1 MIVSGTLG
9 NFASGTFIS
18 SGTISVGNKISNSG
32 RMINQE
38 GSLVETNDFSQNR
51 ADASVFEN
59 YGTLKSTGTFTNAG
73 TITNEGTIESVNGIT
88 NSGTITSGADGMKSE
103 IANSGTYNI
112 TDGGTVGHNITGNG
126 RMIIS
131 GGDVVFEEN
140 VVLEQSYLE
149 IGEGSS
155 LAVNVSSISITA
167 QDTAPEIKNNGSLI
181 LSTGTV
187 ESFASKIAGTGTTT
201 VNLGANVNMG
211 SNSIEQSGLTV
222 DEDSSLTAEI
232 QNLKIQSTDN
242 SGETPTVTPGTITN
256 N

>member
-1 MIVSGTLG
+1 
-9 NFASGTFIS
+9 
-18 SGTISVGNKISNSG
+18 
-32 RMINQE
+32 
-38 GSLVETNDFSQNR
+38 
-51 ADASVFEN
+51 
-59 YGTLKSTGTFTNAG
+59 
-73 TITNEGTIESVNGIT
+73 
-88 NSGTITSGADGMKSE
+88 MKAE
-103 IANSGTYNI
+103 IANTGTYNV
-112 TDGGTVGHNITGNG
+112 TGGGTVSHNITGNG
-126 RMIIS
+126 QMIIS
-131 GGDVVFEEN
+131 GGEVVFEEN

-211 SNSIEQSGLTV
+211 SNSIEQSKLIV
-222 DEDSSLTAEI
+222 DEGSSLTAEI

-256 N
+256 NGTITLVVTGVANFESNIVSDEDKDGTLIFELGDLASGSASVEVKQDINQSTITIKST